1 MTLLVIGLV
10 LFLGSHSVAI
20 INVAWRD
27 RMVARLGLLPWQ
39 GLYSLVAIAGVVLIV
54 QGYDLLRQDPI
65 ILYQPPNWLRH
76 IAVLLLAFVFPLL
89 FAAYLPGR
97 IQTITKHPMLVAT
110 KIWALA
116 HMLANGSVADMI
128 LFGSFLAWA
137 VADRISLKRRTP
149 LPVPGVPSSRFNDA
163 LAIILGLGLYLTFI
177 FWLHVWLFGVSP
189 VR

>member
-1 MTLLVIGLV
+1 MTLLIIGLV

-20 INVAWRD
+20 INAAWRD
-27 RMVARLGLLPWQ
+27 RMVARLGVITWQ
-39 GLYSLVAIAGVVLIV
+39 GLYSLIAIAGVVLIV
-54 QGYDLLRQDPI
+54 QGYDLTRQDPI
-65 ILYQPPNWLRH
+65 ILYQLPNWLRH
-76 IAVLLLAFVFPLL
+76 VALLLLAFVFPLL

-97 IQTITKHPMLVAT
+97 IQTTTKHPMLVAT

-116 HMLANGSVADMI
+116 HLLANGSLADII

-149 LPVPGVPSSRFNDA
+149 LPIPGAPPSRFNDA
-163 LAIILGLGLYLTFI
+163 LAIILGLGLYLIFI
-177 FWLHVWLFGVSP
+177 FWLHAWLFGVSP